1 MSAIEQGIELTI
13 KVLMKVKDDEIMAL
27 CDAIKDRDNEI
38 EKLRQE
44 NAALKDENGVLKT
57 EVKEITR
64 QRDEVESTTR
74 SSYYSVKKELDDLR
88 QIHQNE
94 MSRKCQNALKRLEKQ
109 NVALGK
115 YELLK
120 MYCSRSFNFKNLG
133 QRQDKGAKKVAKELD
148 VKIKTMTEH
157 QSAVLTVA
165 SDACLAKSKIESLKN
180 ELQETNICIYNDILE
195 RFGCKV
201 AMSVLRCFPIFLDED
216 GQPRHY
222 DNVDISGDGEH
233 FESLYDYEFKVCDA
247 CDYDSKETC
256 FYTREIDYG
265 SIFGFSKS
273 AF

>member
-256 FYTREIDYG
+256 FYTREFDYG